1 MIRKL
6 ELFALPRPLGRG
18 EEDELKV
25 ESVVSDFNQS
35 CLCNDTSIETQKD
48 EVQRVSKLGR
58 QCFHVS
64 LCWVPDS
71 RRTEAPL
78 GPHPVYIFSWLKI
91 HSL

>member
-1 MIRKL
+1 MARRTNHVIRKL

-48 EVQRVSKLGR
+48 RVQRVSG
-58 QCFHVS
+58 
-64 LCWVPDS
+64 WGD
-71 RRTEAPL
+71 T
-78 GPHPVYIFSWLKI
+78 
-91 HSL
+91 